1 MIKLNFYNDLY
12 DISLCE
18 PKVIK
23 AKISSTDLEYHYFAL
38 NRETYLN
45 LYKLIDVKFNES
57 KVLFNTNETY
67 WNDYISKKMEVN
79 KFSFENYSFIVA
91 GDDLMVSMFSKTI
104 SIDELKANYNKL
116 ITDLSKVPEDSVK
129 QTFDLDNYV
138 EKIVINSSK
147 CDDFDNV
154 VIIEN
159 DYLNSQYSIISG
171 IKINKM
177 IWPHS
182 SKSLSEKNIIQF
194 LIKVNL
200 EDELDLSTK
209 FGGAIYKDYKF
220 DGKLLHDII
229 SLNELFTLLKHINA
243 KIEINK
249 DKQSD
254 DFGLA
259 TELVGLDGDLIADKI
274 LDSINSFDIPVGP
287 LMRLQTLKRSFK
299 GSRISFEDIMLLL
312 TMEYLNIKLNIRID
326 TLISIKTLLIK
337 HSNDATIIRD
347 ELNKIKDKI
356 TTK

>member
-1 MIKLNFYNDLY
+1 MIKLNFYSDLY

-18 PKVIK
+18 PKMIK
-23 AKISSTDLEYHYFAL
+23 AKVNPTDLEYHYFTL

-45 LYKLIDVKFNES
+45 LYKLIGVKFNES

-67 WNDYISKKMEVN
+67 WNDYISKNMETN
-79 KFSFENYSFIVA
+79 KFKFEDYSFIIA
-91 GDDLMVSMFSKTI
+91 GDELMVSMFNKMI
-104 SIDELKANYNKL
+104 NVDELKRSYNKL
-116 ITDLSKVPEDSVK
+116 TTDLSEISENLIE
-129 QTFDLDNYV
+129 QTFDLDTYV
-138 EKIVINSSK
+138 EKIIINSSK

-154 VIIEN
+154 VMIEN

-182 SKSLSEKNIIQF
+182 SKSLSEKNILQF

-200 EDELDLSTK
+200 EDEVNLSTK

-220 DGKLLHDII
+220 DGKFLHDINL
-229 SLNELFTLLKHINA
+229 SLNELFTLLRHINA
-243 KIEINK
+243 KIEIDK
-249 DKQSD
+249 DKHSD

-259 TELVGLDGDLIADKI
+259 TELVGLPEGNLIADKI

-287 LMRLQTLKRSFK
+287 LMRLQTLKKSFK
-299 GSRISFEDIMLLL
+299 DSRISFEDIMWLL
-312 TMEYLNIKLNIRID
+312 TMEYLNIRLNIRID
-326 TLISIKTLLIK
+326 TLISIKTLLTK

-347 ELNKIKDKI
+347 EFNKIKND
-356 TTK
+356 